1 MHKSRK
7 THGAYSATNKT
18 CNSRRHTL
26 HSPKSPAAQTSGEK
40 EAMQIF
46 NQVLANKNRLLKR
59 DSDTFYSKRT
69 VKTLKYDSNG
79 NEIVEKFEATTFG
92 GFTSNGEKV
101 AEVVQQY
108 CNEKAGVEKSSLQR
122 ILGNKLRRIEVKKT
136 SECESTNEYS
146 ENFDSEFDREW
157 RVGAKDLGVKR
168 IIGFDNKINTLS
180 PKKNL

>member
-7 THGAYSATNKT
+7 NHGAYSATNKT
-18 CNSRRHTL
+18 CNSRRHTV
-26 HSPKSPAAQTSGEK
+26 HSPKSPTAQTSGEK
-40 EAMQIF
+40 EAMLIF
-46 NQVLANKNRLLKR
+46 NQVLANKNRILKR

-69 VKTLKYDSNG
+69 VKTLKFDSNG

-108 CNEKAGVEKSSLQR
+108 CNEGSGLEKTSLQR

-136 SECESTNEYS
+136 FEMQSTNEYS
-146 ENFDSEFDREW
+146 ENFDSEFEREW

-168 IIGFDNKINTLS
+168 ILGFENKVNTLS
-180 PKKNL
+180 PRKNL

>member
-7 THGAYSATNKT
+7 NHGAYSATNKA
-18 CNSRRHTL
+18 CNSRRHTV
-26 HSPKSPAAQTSGEK
+26 HSPKSPTILSSGEK

-46 NQVLANKNRLLKR
+46 NQVLANKNRILKR

-69 VKTLKYDSNG
+69 IKTLKYDSNG

-108 CNEKAGVEKSSLQR
+108 CNEKSGVEKSSLQR
-122 ILGNKLRRIEVKKT
+122 ILGNRLRRVEVKKT
-136 SECESTNEYS
+136 LEMQSTNEYS
-146 ENFDSEFDREW
+146 ENFDSEFEREW

-168 IIGFDNKINTLS
+168 IIGFENKVNTLS
-180 PKKNL
+180 PRKNL

>member
-7 THGAYSATNKT
+7 NHGAYSATNKA
-18 CNSRRHTL
+18 CNSRRHTV
-26 HSPKSPAAQTSGEK
+26 HSPKSPTILSSGEK

-46 NQVLANKNRLLKR
+46 NQVLANKNRILKR

-69 VKTLKYDSNG
+69 IKTLKYDSNG

-108 CNEKAGVEKSSLQR
+108 CNEKSEKKADPFWKPHKAG
-122 ILGNKLRRIEVKKT
+122 
-136 SECESTNEYS
+136 
-146 ENFDSEFDREW
+146 D
-157 RVGAKDLGVKR
+157 
-168 IIGFDNKINTLS
+168 IIGASTMKS
-180 PKKNL
+180 PLFKTKSTTS